1 MHFLHRINFAPHE
14 LCDAVVVCPDCAVW
28 GENSVLP
35 LPLILAWRARLLQR
49 AA

>member
-28 GENSVLP
+28 GVRTGCRRPGTYGAGLP
-35 LPLILAWRARLLQR
+35 
-49 AA
+49 